1 MEYKFVFILN
11 YSIFQNK
18 IIISNIYIK
27 IHHIREAKM
36 GGCHN
41 TINNN
46 KCSGL
51 PSKGQ
56 CVANTIKSDTVEKTG
71 DCVNTIEA

>member
-1 MEYKFVFILN
+1 
-11 YSIFQNK
+11 
-18 IIISNIYIK
+18 
-27 IHHIREAKM
+27 M

-41 TINNN
+41 KIDNN

-51 PSKGQ
+51 PSNSQ
-56 CVANTIKSDTVEKTG
+56 CVDNTIKNNTIEKTG

>member
-1 MEYKFVFILN
+1 
-11 YSIFQNK
+11 
-18 IIISNIYIK
+18 
-27 IHHIREAKM
+27 M

-51 PSKGQ
+51 PSNGQ
-56 CVANTIKSDTVEKTG
+56 CVANTIKDDTTEKTG
-71 DCVNTIEA
+71 DCVNTIKV